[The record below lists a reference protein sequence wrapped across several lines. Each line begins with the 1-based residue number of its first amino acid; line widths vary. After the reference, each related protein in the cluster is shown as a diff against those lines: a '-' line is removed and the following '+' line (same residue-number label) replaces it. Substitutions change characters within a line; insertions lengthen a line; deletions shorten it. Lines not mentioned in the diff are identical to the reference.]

1 MEVTESI
8 DVTNVLLS
16 NDTSSQA
23 HHLEYWAEIY
33 SLKEVCPK
41 SMAAK
46 NILAKIVQ
54 LGGSGFIEPPS

>member
-1 MEVTESI
+1 MLRM
-8 DVTNVLLS
+8 LLG

-23 HHLEYWAEIY
+23 HHLGIGQKYT
-33 SLKEVCPK
+33 LLGVCPK

-54 LGGSGFIEPPS
+54 ISSSGFIEPPK